1 MIRVVLYT
9 SGDECVDCRL
19 VKRVLIAAGVQPLE
33 IDLRRRAKTPAPPES
48 AHGEVEGDRWSGYL
62 PDALR
67 AVADRIQSVPSAG
80 ED

>member
-33 IDLRRRAKTPAPPES
+33 IDLRRRAKSPAPLES
-48 AHGEVEGDRWSGYL
+48 AHGEVEGYRWSGYL
-62 PDALR
+62 PDVVR
-67 AVADRIQSVPSAG
+67 AVAGRIRSAPAAG
-80 ED
+80 KG

>member
-33 IDLRRRAKTPAPPES
+33 IDLRRRAETPAPLES
-48 AHGEVEGDRWSGYL
+48 AQREVDGYRWSGYL
-62 PDALR
+62 PDAVR
-67 AVADRIQSVPSAG
+67 AVADRIQPAPATG
-80 ED
+80 EE

>member
-48 AHGEVEGDRWSGYL
+48 AQSEVEADRWSGYL
-62 PDALR
+62 PDGVR
-67 AVADRIQSVPSAG
+67 AVADRIQSVPAAG
-80 ED
+80 DE